1 MKRNIFIDILMVFLC
16 LCFLSSCWQNNKT
29 KGDKTET
36 KTDSATV
43 HLKAIDDLSA
53 LIKKD
58 SLNAELYFK
67 RAQVYQGMG
76 DLKSAL
82 TDMYLAGI
90 LDPKNNDYNLYAADL
105 FIQDK
110 EPKRAIALLDMA
122 ISHDSTNIKYYIY
135 GSKFAYMIKDYK
147 TSLAHCNEAI
157 KVDIF
162 SPEIYYW
169 RGMTYMDMGD
179 TTRALSAFQTCVE
192 QDPKNADAYLEI
204 GLLLHERK
212 DKMAAKYLDNAV
224 KANPK
229 ATDALYAKGFTQ
241 QESGQYQESIET
253 FKRIIEV
260 DYKNEEALYALG
272 VSYLQM
278 DSVPLAY
285 KYFGMAI
292 QMDPKYAEAYYKKGR
307 CAEQMKRNDE
317 AKSLYQQCLNF
328 KPDYKLAQEG
338 MKRLGGS

>member
-1 MKRNIFIDILMVFLC
+1 
-16 LCFLSSCWQNNKT
+16 LSSCRRGDKP
-29 KGDKTET
+29 KGDATAA
-36 KTDSATV
+36 KTDSSTI

-58 SLNAELYFK
+58 SLNPDLYFK
-67 RAQVYQGMG
+67 RAQDYQGMG

-82 TDMYLAGI
+82 TDMYLATV
-90 LDPKNNDYNLYAADL
+90 LNPKNNDYNLYTADL
-105 FIQDK
+105 FMQDK
-110 EPKRAIALLDMA
+110 EPKRAIAFLDKA
-122 ISHDSTNIKYYIY
+122 ISFDSSNIKYYVY
-135 GSKFAYMIKDYK
+135 GGKFAYMIKDYK
-147 TSLAHCNEAI
+147 TSLDHYNEAI
-157 KVDIF
+157 KIDIF
-162 SPEIYYW
+162 NPEIYYW

-212 DKMAAKYLDNAV
+212 DKMADKYLDNAV

-229 ATDALYAKGFTQ
+229 ATDALYAKGFAQ
-241 QESGQYQESIET
+241 QEAGKYQESVET
-253 FKRIIEV
+253 FKKIIDL
-260 DYKNEEALYALG
+260 DYKNEEALYAVG
-272 VSYLQM
+272 VSYMQM
-278 DSVPLAY
+278 DSITTAY

-307 CAEQMKRNDE
+307 CAEALHHNEE

-328 KPDYKLAQEG
+328 KPDYKLALEG